1 MTTSPRRL
9 RRERT
14 GTSSRT
20 GRSQRSSSRSGLS
33 RPATRRSPPGCCP
46 RYRLAQDP
54 RGPNV
59 MTIEQ
64 RAPEP
69 LRVVLVDDHPVYRAG
84 LARLLRESGVDVI
97 AELPNGETA
106 LHVVEELAPDVVVM
120 DLNMPG
126 MSGLEATRRLV
137 AQSPATRVLV
147 VSVSAQEADVTDA
160 ILAGASGYILKESPV
175 EEVVAG
181 IQAAAAGQSLIS
193 PRIATMLLQRI
204 RDAAGAV
211 DMDLAPAHLS
221 ARELEVLS
229 LMAEGKSNHEIAE
242 ALVISPSTVH
252 NHISSILMKLQVEN
266 RVQAAVRAVRDRLI

>member
-1 MTTSPRRL
+1 
-9 RRERT
+9 
-14 GTSSRT
+14 
-20 GRSQRSSSRSGLS
+20 
-33 RPATRRSPPGCCP
+33 
-46 RYRLAQDP
+46 
-54 RGPNV
+54 V
-59 MTIEQ
+59 IEE
-64 RAPEP
+64 PLTEP

-84 LARLLRESGVDVI
+84 LARLLRESGVNVI
-97 AELPNGETA
+97 AEVPNGETA
-106 LHVVEELAPDVVVM
+106 LSVVEELAPDVVVM

-137 AQSPATRVLV
+137 AQSPATWVLV
-147 VSVSAQEADVTDA
+147 VSVSAQEADVTEA

-204 RDAAGAV
+204 RDAAGGV
-211 DMDLAPAHLS
+211 DLDLAPAHLS
-221 ARELEVLS
+221 ARELEVLG

-252 NHISSILMKLQVEN
+252 NHISSILLKLQVEN
-266 RVQAAVRAVRDRLI
+266 RVQAAVRAVRDHLI

>member
-1 MTTSPRRL
+1 
-9 RRERT
+9 
-14 GTSSRT
+14 
-20 GRSQRSSSRSGLS
+20 
-33 RPATRRSPPGCCP
+33 
-46 RYRLAQDP
+46 
-54 RGPNV
+54 
-59 MTIEQ
+59 MTIE
-64 RAPEP
+64 APESEP
-69 LRVVLVDDHPVYRAG
+69 LRVLLVDDHPVYRAG
-84 LARLLRESGVDVI
+84 LARLLRESGIDII
-97 AELPNGETA
+97 AELPNGEAA
-106 LHVVEELAPDVVVM
+106 LEAVEELAPDVVVM

-137 AQSPATRVLV
+137 EQSPATRVLV

-181 IQAAAAGQSLIS
+181 IRAAAAGQSLIS

-221 ARELEVLS
+221 ARELEVLG
-229 LMAEGKSNHEIAE
+229 LMAEGKSNHEIADT
-242 ALVISPSTVH
+242 LVISPSTVH

>member
-1 MTTSPRRL
+1 
-9 RRERT
+9 
-14 GTSSRT
+14 
-20 GRSQRSSSRSGLS
+20 
-33 RPATRRSPPGCCP
+33 
-46 RYRLAQDP
+46 
-54 RGPNV
+54 
-59 MTIEQ
+59 MTIE
-64 RAPEP
+64 APESEP

-84 LARLLRESGVDVI
+84 LARLLRESGIDII
-97 AELPNGETA
+97 AELPNGEAA
-106 LHVVEELAPDVVVM
+106 LDAVEELAPDVVVM

-137 AQSPATRVLV
+137 EQSPATRVLV

-181 IQAAAAGQSLIS
+181 IRAAAAGQSLIS

-204 RDAAGAV
+204 RDAEGTV
-211 DMDLAPAHLS
+211 DVGLAPAHLS
-221 ARELEVLS
+221 ARELEVLG

>member
-1 MTTSPRRL
+1 M
-9 RRERT
+9 
-14 GTSSRT
+14 
-20 GRSQRSSSRSGLS
+20 
-33 RPATRRSPPGCCP
+33 
-46 RYRLAQDP
+46 
-54 RGPNV
+54 
-59 MTIEQ
+59 IEEPV
-64 RAPEP
+64 AEP

-97 AELPNGETA
+97 AEVPNGETA
-106 LHVVEELAPDVVVM
+106 LTVVEELAPDVVVM

-204 RDAAGAV
+204 RDAGGAV
-211 DMDLAPAHLS
+211 DIDLAPAHLS
-221 ARELEVLS
+221 ARELEVLG
-229 LMAEGKSNHEIAE
+229 LMAEGKSNHEIAD

-252 NHISSILMKLQVEN
+252 NHISSILLKLQVEN

>member
-1 MTTSPRRL
+1 M
-9 RRERT
+9 
-14 GTSSRT
+14 
-20 GRSQRSSSRSGLS
+20 Q
-33 RPATRRSPPGCCP
+33 A
-46 RYRLAQDP
+46 YDP
-54 RGPNV
+54 RAFDAL
-59 MTIEQ
+59 EL
-64 RAPEP
+64 EP

-84 LARLLRESGVDVI
+84 LARLLRESGVDVV
-97 AELPNGETA
+97 AEVPNGEAA
-106 LHVVEELAPDVVVM
+106 LEAVEEMAPDVVVM

-160 ILAGASGYILKESPV
+160 ILAGASGYVLKEAPV

-181 IQAAAAGQSLIS
+181 IRAAAAGQSLIS

-211 DMDLAPAHLS
+211 DMELAPANLS

-229 LMAEGKSNHEIAE
+229 LMAEGKSNHEIADV
-242 ALVISPSTVH
+242 LVISPSTVH

>member
-1 MTTSPRRL
+1 MGDL
-9 RRERT
+9 ACV
-14 GTSSRT
+14 
-20 GRSQRSSSRSGLS
+20 RSKSQ
-33 RPATRRSPPGCCP
+33 
-46 RYRLAQDP
+46 LA
-54 RGPNV
+54 
-59 MTIEQ
+59 
-64 RAPEP
+64 EP

-97 AELPNGETA
+97 AEVPNGEAA
-106 LHVVEELAPDVVVM
+106 LGAVEELAPDVVVM

-160 ILAGASGYILKESPV
+160 ILAGASGYVLKEAPV

-181 IQAAAAGQSLIS
+181 IRAAAAGQSLIS

-204 RDAAGAV
+204 RDAGGAV
-211 DMDLAPAHLS
+211 DMDLAPANLS
-221 ARELEVLS
+221 ARELEVLG
-229 LMAEGKSNHEIAE
+229 LMAEGKSNHEIAD